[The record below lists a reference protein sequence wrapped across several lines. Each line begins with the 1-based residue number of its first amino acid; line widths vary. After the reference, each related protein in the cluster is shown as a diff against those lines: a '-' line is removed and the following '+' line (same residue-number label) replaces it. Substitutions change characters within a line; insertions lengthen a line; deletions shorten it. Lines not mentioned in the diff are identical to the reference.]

1 MAHHRKRFR
10 LTRYRLLRIKQ
21 YAVIALISAV
31 STVGFLMLTTHLL
44 FRNHG
49 TDAVNSAKASNIISN
64 LRNLKTGAVSWYDN
78 NKHRISLLNGKYILD
93 GNAEHTLD
101 QLVVSD
107 DFMLYVMSYNHNPA
121 SNQFPASLGSYT
133 FNVLNDGLYVGYI
146 FGKDDYKIRAKISGR
161 AASIGL
167 VNSDGKTRY
176 DKDDYEVYLLVVNL
190 SEKGG
195 TQK

>member
-1 MAHHRKRFR
+1 M
-10 LTRYRLLRIKQ
+10 
-21 YAVIALISAV
+21 
-31 STVGFLMLTTHLL
+31 
-44 FRNHG
+44 
-49 TDAVNSAKASNIISN
+49 
-64 LRNLKTGAVSWYDN
+64 
-78 NKHRISLLNGKYILD
+78 
-93 GNAEHTLD
+93 
-101 QLVVSD
+101 
-107 DFMLYVMSYNHNPA
+107 
-121 SNQFPASLGSYT
+121 
-133 FNVLNDGLYVGYI
+133 LNDGLYVGYI